1 MGIPIVTSLQFSAA
15 LAVIASAAIIA
26 GVVLLAGA
34 AWGLIAAGVL
44 GLVGAFLFYEP
55 AGKR

>member
-1 MGIPIVTSLQFSAA
+1 MTSLQFSAA